1 MLESWIFWTLLAALM
16 QSVRTAGQKYLT
28 GHISALGA
36 TLVRYLFGLP
46 FAAVYLLWL
55 AQRGTSPLPEL
66 NDTFIIC
73 ALLAGILQIV
83 ATILLIR
90 LFTLRNFAVGST
102 YVRSEIILTAIIGA
116 VLFAEAISLLGWLA
130 IGVSF
135 AGLIVISSGRASL
148 GRTNLG
154 STGKLKSLWNRSAA
168 YGLGAGMSFA
178 LTSLLIRR
186 ASLSLGVQD
195 AMLAAAITLTFMV
208 TIQTAITFFWVLKQN
223 ARELGTIMRQWRP
236 SLFVGVTSVVGSAGW
251 FTAFTLEKAAY
262 VKTLGQVEFLITLAI
277 AVLYFKEFPSK
288 SELTGMLLIV
298 VGVIV
303 LLLSV

>member
-1 MLESWIFWTLLAALM
+1 M

-46 FAAVYLLWL
+46 FAAVYLIWL
-55 AQRGTSPLPEL
+55 VHRSDSSLPAL

-116 VLFAEAISLLGWLA
+116 VLFAEAISLLGWAA
-130 IGVSF
+130 IAVSF
-135 AGLIVISSGRASL
+135 AGLIVIS
-148 GRTNLG
+148 LG
-154 STGKLKSLWNRSAA
+154 STGRLRSLWNRSAA

-195 AMLAAAITLTFMV
+195 AMLAAAITLMFMV
-208 TIQTAITFFWVLKQN
+208 TIQTGITFFWVLKQN
-223 ARELGTIMRQWRP
+223 ARELETIIRQWRP
-236 SLFVGVTSVVGSAGW
+236 SLFVGVTSVMGSAGW
-251 FTAFTLEKAAY
+251 FTAFTLERAAY
-262 VKTLGQVEFLITLAI
+262 VKTLGQIEFLIMLAI
-277 AVLYFKEFPSK
+277 ALLYFHEVPSK
-288 SELTGMLLIV
+288 SEVAGMSLIV